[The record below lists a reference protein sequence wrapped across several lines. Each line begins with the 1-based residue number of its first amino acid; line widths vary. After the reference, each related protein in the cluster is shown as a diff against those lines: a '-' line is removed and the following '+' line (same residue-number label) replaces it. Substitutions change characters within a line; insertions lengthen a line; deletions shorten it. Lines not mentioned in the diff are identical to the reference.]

1 MSNKYTSIYFPLAV
15 NFKMFL
21 YNFQVATNDKMSTA
35 TTPFLCSDK
44 KSLHLPSDMPALQF
58 DYTLYFYP
66 GQEDAKG
73 IIHCALLVHTFCS
86 ISPRIHLLKCH

>member
-1 MSNKYTSIYFPLAV
+1 
-15 NFKMFL
+15 MFL

-73 IIHCALLVHTFCS
+73 IIHYALLVHNFCS
-86 ISPRIHLLKCH
+86 ISPRFHLLKCH